1 MSEKM
6 ADDFLMSPMVDYCF
20 KELLAY
26 PTVRKGF
33 LAAIL
38 NRDPSEIGSTELLPT
53 ILEKET
59 EEGKYGILDVRIRMK
74 DGSQID
80 LEMQVVS
87 EQNVYGADQSRRKLR
102 GNEEMHTCEYSEL
115 YSFSRGSDLFP

>member
-38 NRDPSEIGSTELLPT
+38 NRDPSEIGHGRAAGNSCSFLC
-53 ILEKET
+53 
-59 EEGKYGILDVRIRMK
+59 
-74 DGSQID
+74 
-80 LEMQVVS
+80 
-87 EQNVYGADQSRRKLR
+87 RRKGERRL
-102 GNEEMHTCEYSEL
+102 
-115 YSFSRGSDLFP
+115 SFPFVRYGKT

>member
-53 ILEKET
+53 ILEK
-59 EEGKYGILDVRIRMK
+59 
-74 DGSQID
+74 
-80 LEMQVVS
+80 
-87 EQNVYGADQSRRKLR
+87 
-102 GNEEMHTCEYSEL
+102 
-115 YSFSRGSDLFP
+115 

>member
-53 ILEKET
+53 ILEKEVYRSFGNLCAGT
-59 EEGKYGILDVRIRMK
+59 EETSAGAVEGANDHPV
-74 DGSQID
+74 DA
-80 LEMQVVS
+80 VS
-87 EQNVYGADQSRRKLR
+87 FGA
-102 GNEEMHTCEYSEL
+102 EEGGL
-115 YSFSRGSDLFP
+115 

>member
-33 LAAIL
+33 LAAI
-38 NRDPSEIGSTELLPT
+38 RDPIRNWKHRIIADDFGKRNRRGEIWYFGCADPD
-53 ILEKET
+53 
-59 EEGKYGILDVRIRMK
+59 EGRL
-74 DGSQID
+74 
-80 LEMQVVS
+80 
-87 EQNVYGADQSRRKLR
+87 
-102 GNEEMHTCEYSEL
+102 
-115 YSFSRGSDLFP
+115 SD